1 MGRVDSLH
9 IKMIS
14 QRVYHTSWIVSQK
27 FNRQLAKVLHK
38 ETGSAVCLPEALQAT
53 VLQKAKD
60 LPILKPVRVHYFTKK
75 GPCLLGRNAEAVQ
88 V

>member
-14 QRVYHTSWIVSQK
+14 QRVYHTTWIVSQK
-27 FNRQLAKVLHK
+27 FNRRLAKVLHK
-38 ETGSAVCLPEALQAT
+38 ETGSAVCLPEVLQAT

-60 LPILKPVRVHYFTKK
+60 LPILKPVRVHYFSTKRRA
-75 GPCLLGRNAEAVQ
+75 LLVG
-88 V
+88 